1 MNREE
6 PADEILSVDE
16 LTDELADATGTTPE
30 EIERGAEDVDMAPP
44 VDGDCRRRV
53 TALFSQSSTAA
64 GRPPRSD
71 CSGKTALLGAK
82 TPLNPV
88 FCFI

>member
-44 VDGDCRRRV
+44 VEATVVDE
-53 TALFSQSSTAA
+53 
-64 GRPPRSD
+64 
-71 CSGKTALLGAK
+71 
-82 TPLNPV
+82 
-88 FCFI
+88 

>member
-16 LTDELADATGTTPE
+16 LTDELADAATGTTPE

-44 VDGDCRRRV
+44 VEATVVDE
-53 TALFSQSSTAA
+53 
-64 GRPPRSD
+64 
-71 CSGKTALLGAK
+71 
-82 TPLNPV
+82 
-88 FCFI
+88 

>member
-44 VDGDCRRRV
+44 VGRLSSTSDGSFQSVIYRRV
-53 TALFSQSSTAA
+53 